1 MRNSIRLFM
10 TVAASALVAGG
21 VFTVSGATAQHASAA
36 QPAERAAAGTTFWA
50 KVAANGNLL
59 AASGIGNVN
68 KFGQGRYNLT
78 TDADISRC
86 ALTGTI
92 NTNGGSDPGPGSA
105 SILVGAVG
113 ARTLFVRTATPSGP
127 SPRSVDDDR
136 PFSLLIAC

>member
-1 MRNSIRLFM
+1 MKNSTRLLL
-10 TVAASALVAGG
+10 TVAASAALVAGSA
-21 VFTVSGATAQHASAA
+21 FTISAATAQNASA
-36 QPAERAAAGTTFWA
+36 RAAAGTTFWA

-68 KFGQGRYNLT
+68 KFGQGRYNLRT
-78 TDADISRC
+78 NADISRC

-105 SILVGAVG
+105 SILVGAVDG
-113 ARTLFVRTATPSGP
+113 RTLFVRTATPSGP

-136 PFSLLIAC
+136 PFSLLLAC